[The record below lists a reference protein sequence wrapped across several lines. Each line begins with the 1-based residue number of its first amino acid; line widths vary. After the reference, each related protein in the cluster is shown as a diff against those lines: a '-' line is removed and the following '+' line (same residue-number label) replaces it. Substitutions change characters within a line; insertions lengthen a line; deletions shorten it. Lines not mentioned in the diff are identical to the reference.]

1 MTSIQKEDNRK
12 HDMSDDEDMVLSQA
26 LDEIERGEPEPKIP
40 KLAFKKPLNR
50 LSLNLD
56 RFKKKNKKP
65 VMTKENTAFTCKPS
79 TSVASESAVQP
90 ESQALNQSVK
100 NRILCTP
107 SDDENSQ
114 NEQIKR
120 KVNTNTMKL
129 LNKFKFKG
137 NSAKNL
143 PLQNIQQ
150 QNVEIAKK
158 SDGSNSQNDSAY
170 DTMTF
175 DASLPS
181 TDSVSCKIT
190 AKTPA
195 LFPPSDETQNKIDED
210 DLSYLDTFEI
220 V

>member
-1 MTSIQKEDNRK
+1 M
-12 HDMSDDEDMVLSQA
+12 SQA

-40 KLAFKKPLNR
+40 KLTFKKPLNR

-56 RFKKKNKKP
+56 RFKKNNQKP
-65 VMTKENTAFTCKPS
+65 VMTKENTPLSCKPS
-79 TSVASESAVQP
+79 TSVASESTVQH
-90 ESQALNQSVK
+90 ESQALNESVK

-114 NEQIKR
+114 NEQVKR
-120 KVNTNTMKL
+120 KMSTNTMKL

-137 NSAKNL
+137 NPAKNL
-143 PLQNIQQ
+143 PLQNIPQ
-150 QNVEIAKK
+150 QNAEVAKK
-158 SDGSNSQNDSAY
+158 SDASNSQNDSAY

-175 DASLPS
+175 DASLPI
-181 TDSVSCKIT
+181 TDSASCKIT

-195 LFPPSDETQNKIDED
+195 LFPPSDETKNKMDED
-210 DLSYLDTFEI
+210 DYSYLDTFEI

>member
-1 MTSIQKEDNRK
+1 
-12 HDMSDDEDMVLSQA
+12 MSDDEDMALSQA

-40 KLAFKKPLNR
+40 KLAFKKPLLNR

-56 RFKKKNKKP
+56 RFKLTKQKP
-65 VMTKENTAFTCKPS
+65 VVNNENTDLACKAS
-79 TSVASESAVQP
+79 TSVASEPAAQP

-100 NRILCTP
+100 NRMLCTP

-114 NEQIKR
+114 NEQIKP
-120 KVNTNTMKL
+120 KMSAQKFNL
-129 LNKFKFKG
+129 LNKFKFKA
-137 NSAKNL
+137 NSAKNQL
-143 PLQNIQQ
+143 LQNQNIQQ
-150 QNVEIAKK
+150 KNVEVAKK

-181 TDSVSCKIT
+181 TDSASCKIT

-195 LFPPSDETQNKIDED
+195 IFTPSVETQNKMDDE